1 MPTTRHRAALRRAEG
16 LPPSPQNEAAL
27 PRELREP
34 QRRKKKVQRS
44 TRSTRSTATPD
55 SEEDPASQ
63 QNQEVPA
70 QTLREGNAGGYIR
83 ENTSEQQDFLPEP
96 QSQSSE
102 LQQEQ
107 SDVAQEHGSSDEATA
122 VIPEISGSRSVQ
134 SVQTPTHFPGLPNLS
149 RKTQPRSVPSIFRE
163 VLSRTSPQAHVS
175 PTHSAVEQV
184 TAAVSVST
192 QTDGQHAAAVSPLPI
207 AISPAHTRPSVHTAA
222 TQTSPIIPRA
232 SPKHIISSTRTISTQ
247 TVAPADKFRPLSLYN
262 FRSEL
267 AVPPQSC
274 TMTLCIGN
282 EKEIRISKVPSAALD
297 RIKEILHDRNLVFER
312 NWLTREEAAAESAA
326 AAAVAAQEIEANGK
340 QPQSSAKRKRDD
352 TNDITPSARRRRIE
366 PAHSPTPAPQLSPN
380 PFRERSFMRRKG
392 RLGRSLAGRS
402 QTATPL
408 RPESSSTDA
417 PATTDSTVRYGRDG
431 TLRLLGAPHHDPH
444 RNGSAGEGSAAVAA
458 TPGNNS
464 DDEGDSESI
473 LEWTEGPYWSSNRNP
488 TNQAVNSSNL
498 PAATDAE
505 PSPRVLQD
513 TSPGASEQTLLEE
526 PATPSAGPSQQS
538 GWRLGSIFTTA
549 RRLIPGIRQRQAP
562 VEAPQ
567 TIRPTARTQVSVDSH
582 SPEPSQRGAQTE
594 PRRQDQRPD
603 QASIEPTSSFAQR
616 LRGSQSITQ
625 KTFRTKENI
634 EEIKRVKMEK
644 EKIRAEWAKLDEER
658 KITEQERKDVEDAH
672 RAAYASQQPGSKR
685 SLRPTPRVIPNPK
698 GVSYGLDPAYFESSD
713 EDEEEPTEATPS
725 RTRPMRKARRLHG
738 PDQSRIGQ
746 DGKLNDQDNLFS
758 KSIRTSSNDQA
769 LQYLGSH
776 FSESPPNAFEVSAA
790 HSEAGEQV
798 RENLKSTSS
807 EDDNFNH
814 SGHFQVPIS
823 PTSSEEDESEVVSQE
838 PRQDTTQG
846 TPLTESSVS
855 SSGKRPSS
863 AAQDTVTRDSSTQD
877 TTVTPAA
884 ATSSA
889 RDSEVMKA
897 PATPAQKPRSL
908 DASKTLE
915 QNRQL
920 LRDRMAAVQS
930 GKLVP
935 SPQNSPEKAQVA
947 KPILQAPTSQAGA
960 PRLSS
965 VAQHE
970 ESSKSRAPVEES
982 LFVEPATAAAK
993 DDFSILGAADR
1004 ATSESPYLFVDTL
1017 PPEISE
1023 LHAYQ
1028 DYQAK
1033 MDTTVKEFVESTWE
1047 ARDDEEAASAFNS
1060 AFAEFFDPEQ
1070 AEKEAQASSATQ
1082 NAGDEEPFVDNP
1094 DDDES
1099 SFYSD
1104 EEERI
1109 SGDQLLSEIL
1119 STSTGTF
1126 VMDPAV
1132 STFLDSQWTPEH
1144 EASAGDDFKKSWF
1157 AYEGLDTGG
1166 AEVGPATT

>member
-16 LPPSPQNEAAL
+16 LPPSPQNEAEL

-34 QRRKKKVQRS
+34 QRRKKKVPRS

-55 SEEDPASQ
+55 SEEDPPSQ

-83 ENTSEQQDFLPEP
+83 ENTSEQQDFLPES

-102 LQQEQ
+102 PQQEQ
-107 SDVAQEHGSSDEATA
+107 SDVAQEHGSSDEATTMLQ
-122 VIPEISGSRSVQ
+122 EISGSRSVQ
-134 SVQTPTHFPGLPNLS
+134 SVQTSPHTPRLS
-149 RKTQPRSVPSIFRE
+149 KASPDAQSHSVSSLFRH
-163 VLSRTSPQAHVS
+163 VLSRGTTPQTHAS
-175 PTHSAVEQV
+175 STHSTVEQA
-184 TAAVSVST
+184 TAAVSVSP
-192 QTDGQHAAAVSPLPI
+192 QTDGQLATAASPLVTGT
-207 AISPAHTRPSVHTAA
+207 SPAHTRPSFYTAA
-222 TQTSPIIPRA
+222 TQTSPIIPHT
-232 SPKHIISSTRTISTQ
+232 SPKLITSSTRTISTQ
-247 TVAPADKFRPLSLYN
+247 TDAPADRFRPLSLYT

-267 AVPPQSC
+267 AVTPESC
-274 TMTLCIGN
+274 TVTLHLGN
-282 EKEIRISKVPSAALD
+282 EKEIRISKVSSTALD
-297 RIKEILHDRNLVFER
+297 QIKDILHDRNLVFER

-326 AAAVAAQEIEANGK
+326 AAAVAAHETEATGK

-380 PFRERSFMRRKG
+380 PFRERSLMRRKG

-408 RPESSSTDA
+408 RPDSSSTDA
-417 PATTDSTVRYGRDG
+417 PATTDSTVRYGQDG
-431 TLRLLGAPHHDPH
+431 TLRLLGAPHDNSH
-444 RNGSAGEGSAAVAA
+444 RNGSAGEGSVAVA
-458 TPGNNS
+458 TENDS

-488 TNQAVNSSNL
+488 TNQAVNSPSL
-498 PAATDAE
+498 PAAVDAE
-505 PSPRVLQD
+505 PGPRVTQN
-513 TSPGASEQTLLEE
+513 TSPAASEHTPSEE
-526 PATPSAGPSQQS
+526 PATPSAGPSQPS
-538 GWRLGSIFTTA
+538 GWRLGSIFSTA
-549 RRLIPGIRQRQAP
+549 RRLLPSIRQRQAP

-567 TIRPTARTQVSVDSH
+567 TIRPTVRTQVSADSQ
-582 SPEPSQRGAQTE
+582 SLEPSQRGAQTE
-594 PRRQDQRPD
+594 PRRLDQRPD

-672 RAAYASQQPGSKR
+672 RAVYASQQPGSKR
-685 SLRPTPRVIPNPK
+685 LRPTPRVIPNPK
-698 GVSYGLDPAYFESSD
+698 GVSYGLDPTYFDSSD
-713 EDEEEPTEATPS
+713 EDEEEPTEPTPS
-725 RTRPMRKARRLHG
+725 RTRPMRKARRLDG
-738 PDQSRIGQ
+738 PDQSRAGRN
-746 DGKLNDQDNLFS
+746 GGLNDQDNLFS

-790 HSEAGEQV
+790 HSEAREQA

-807 EDDNFNH
+807 KDDNFNH
-814 SGHFQVPIS
+814 SGHFQVPVS
-823 PTSSEEDESEVVSQE
+823 PTSSEEGDSQIVSQE
-838 PRQDTTQG
+838 ARQDTTHG

-877 TTVTPAA
+877 KTATPAA
-884 ATSSA
+884 ATSTA
-889 RDSEVMKA
+889 SESEAMKA
-897 PATPAQKPRSL
+897 PATPAPKPRSV
-908 DASKTLE
+908 DPSKTLE

-920 LRDRMAAVQS
+920 LRDRMAAVQG

-935 SPQNSPEKAQVA
+935 SPQNSPQKIQVA
-947 KPILQAPTSQAGA
+947 KPIFQPPTGQAGA
-960 PRLSS
+960 PQLPS

-982 LFVEPATAAAK
+982 LFVEPAAAATK
-993 DDFSILGAADR
+993 DDFNILGAADR
-1004 ATSESPYLFVDTL
+1004 TTPESPYLFVDTL
-1017 PPEISE
+1017 PSEISE

-1028 DYQAK
+1028 DYQAT
-1033 MDTTVKEFVESTWE
+1033 MDSMVKEFVESTWE

-1060 AFAEFFDPEQ
+1060 AFTEFFDPEQ

-1082 NAGDEEPFVDNP
+1082 NAGDAEPFVDNP
-1094 DDDES
+1094 EDDEA

-1109 SGDQLLSEIL
+1109 SGEQLLSEIL
-1119 STSTGTF
+1119 STSTDAF

-1132 STFLDSQWTPEH
+1132 STFLDSQWTPED
-1144 EASAGDDFKKSWF
+1144 EAYVSDDFKKSWF
-1157 AYEGLDTGG
+1157 AYEGLDAGG
-1166 AEVGPATT
+1166 AEVGPVTT